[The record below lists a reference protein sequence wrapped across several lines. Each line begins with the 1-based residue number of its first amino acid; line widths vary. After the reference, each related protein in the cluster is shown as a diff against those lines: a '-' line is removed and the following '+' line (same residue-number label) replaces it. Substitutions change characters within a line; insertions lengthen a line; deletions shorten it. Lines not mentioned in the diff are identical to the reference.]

1 VLFILWRTVHCG
13 RGIYLTCE
21 RWGSGIK
28 DGETLLK
35 FIRKKLQPH
44 KEWNVLCIN
53 DWHIGSHAINLDL
66 QQRIFDFI
74 DNNRENTRILINGD
88 LFHNINKH
96 SKGSPKDQN
105 MTAHEQLNHAIE
117 ILKPYAD
124 LIDGVTLGNH
134 DWRSEEEADLD
145 LMLLFCERLGIEQ
158 NYLKYR
164 GIIGY
169 SINKNFYS
177 IEMYHGTGGGGTIA
191 SVERNLKR
199 MKRSTA
205 DVFYVGHWHKEYS
218 KPYKEYNI
226 DPYNHK
232 VKEYKRW
239 FLCGN
244 TIVNTESYAQK
255 FSYDE
260 SFPSQAVIKLSGE
273 RRKRNIEI
281 EWIR

>member
-1 VLFILWRTVHCG
+1 M
-13 RGIYLTCE
+13 
-21 RWGSGIK
+21 
-28 DGETLLK
+28 K
-35 FIRKKLQPH
+35 FIKRTLEP
-44 KEWNVLCIN
+44 KEWNILCLN
-53 DWHIGSHAINLDL
+53 DLHLGSHAVNGPLL
-66 QQRIFDFI
+66 ERIKQFI
-74 DNNRENTRILINGD
+74 SLNRENTRILLNGD
-88 LFHNINKH
+88 LFHNITKH
-96 SKGSPKDQN
+96 SKGSMSDQQL
-105 MTAHEQLNHAIE
+105 TPQEQFDLAVE
-117 ILKPYAD
+117 TFRPYAS

-134 DWRSEEEADLD
+134 DWRTEDETEID
-145 LMLLFCERLGIEQ
+145 LMLMFCKMIGIES

-164 GIIGY
+164 GIVGY

-177 IEMYHGTGGGGTIA
+177 IEMYHGTSGGGTIA

-205 DVFYVGHWHKEYS
+205 DVFYVGHYHKEFA

-226 DPYNHK
+226 DPYNK
-232 VKEYKRW
+232 QVKEYKRW

-244 TIVNTESYAQK
+244 TLVDTEKYAKK

-273 RRKRNIEI
+273 RKKRNIEI